1 MVVLLMGRKWL
12 GWLQNFDLKDDP
24 SVPFVTVS
32 FRILISLNVTN
43 CIPETVNDN
52 YENVIYLL
60 EHLWH
65 WEIPRLSPSL
75 LPPQRILVKVSG
87 KCSLIS
93 GSCKYI
99 AIANCTTTVLPSK
112 GCIHLYCAT
121 SMDSLIIDV
130 TSEVVFLDCSVAT
143 YQAG

>member
-1 MVVLLMGRKWL
+1 MVVLFMGRKWL

-75 LPPQRILVKVSG
+75 LPPQRILYWLKFQ
-87 KCSLIS
+87 
-93 GSCKYI
+93 GS
-99 AIANCTTTVLPSK
+99 AV
-112 GCIHLYCAT
+112 
-121 SMDSLIIDV
+121 
-130 TSEVVFLDCSVAT
+130 
-143 YQAG
+143 